1 MDGIMDFS
9 RLRSSPR
16 PFEPRI
22 ALLLCLVGLGLAIL
36 VPRPA
41 TAQEEHADH
50 AQQAQ
55 EINQYC
61 GTNIPP
67 DEALGF
73 VPLPEGDVFCPL
85 IADPKASYSYLSYVR
100 GTSASPFGTDLYS
113 VGIGDRFG
121 LARWG
126 GPNPGE
132 GFQLSMEG
140 AVFAQFDANQPSFDL
155 INADYLVGVR
165 STFRRGAASG
175 RIRVYHQSSHLGDE
189 FILRSRVPRENFAF
203 QSAEAIFSAD
213 SGPLRFY
220 LGGEL
225 MFNSVPGAVETQLV
239 HGGIELRQRTS
250 ALRLGNLAGLRLVAA
265 ADFKSV
271 EDLDWKVAT
280 SARAGIEVNR
290 AQTTA
295 HAARSWSILGHWYD
309 GPAPYGQFFREH
321 VEYYGVGL
329 HFSL

>member
-1 MDGIMDFS
+1 MDFS
-9 RLRSSPR
+9 GLRSVPGAFASPPHR
-16 PFEPRI
+16 V
-22 ALLLCLVGLGLAIL
+22 ALLLLCLTVLG
-36 VPRPA
+36 PRSA
-41 TAQEEHADH
+41 GAQEEHQHDAEK
-50 AQQAQ
+50 AE

-85 IADPKASYSYLSYVR
+85 IADPKASYSYVSYVR
-100 GTSASPFGTDLYS
+100 GTSSSPLGTDLYS

-132 GFQLSMEG
+132 GFQLGIDG

-155 INADYLVGVR
+155 INADYLVGAR
-165 STFRRGAASG
+165 ATFRRGAASG
-175 RIRVYHQSSHLGDE
+175 RIRLYHQSSHLGDE
-189 FILRSRVPRENFAF
+189 FVLRSRIPRENFAF
-203 QSAEAIFSAD
+203 QSGEVILSAD

-220 LGGEL
+220 LGGEV
-225 MFNSVPGAVETQLV
+225 MFHGEPVLVETQV
-239 HGGIELRQRTS
+239 IHGGIELRQRTS
-250 ALRLGNLAGLRLVAA
+250 ALRLGSLAGLRLIAA
-265 ADFKSV
+265 ADLKSV
-271 EDLDWKVAT
+271 EDLDWKIAT

-290 AQTTA
+290 AHTPA
-295 HAARSWSILGHWYD
+295 HAARSWSILAHWYD
-309 GPAPYGQFFREH
+309 GPAPYGQFFREN